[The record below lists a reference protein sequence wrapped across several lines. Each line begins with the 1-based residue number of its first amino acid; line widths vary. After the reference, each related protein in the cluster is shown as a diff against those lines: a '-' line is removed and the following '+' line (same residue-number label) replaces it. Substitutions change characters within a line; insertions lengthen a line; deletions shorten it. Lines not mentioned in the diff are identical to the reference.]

1 MIYYSL
7 YVLRNRRNCCVKYN
21 LHTTVPTFA
30 LSNENIYSCLVTK
43 CYQARNTIEDEL
55 FFPRLDFF
63 FRDRREE
70 GQLSAERS
78 EARQSF

>member
-1 MIYYSL
+1 MKLSSF
-7 YVLRNRRNCCVKYN
+7 RM
-21 LHTTVPTFA
+21 TFGSA
-30 LSNENIYSCLVTK
+30 KNIYSCLVTK

>member
-1 MIYYSL
+1 M
-7 YVLRNRRNCCVKYN
+7 LR
-21 LHTTVPTFA
+21 
-30 LSNENIYSCLVTK
+30 NIYSCLVTK